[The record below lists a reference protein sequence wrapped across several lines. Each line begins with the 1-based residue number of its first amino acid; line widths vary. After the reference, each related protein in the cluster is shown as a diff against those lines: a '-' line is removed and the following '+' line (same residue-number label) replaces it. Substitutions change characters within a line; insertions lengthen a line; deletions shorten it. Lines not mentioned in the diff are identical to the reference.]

1 MGIANRVALVTGAA
15 KGIGFAIAQRLS
27 GAGARLV
34 LADRDADGAK
44 AAAEKLNAA
53 GGNAGGNA
61 GGLTADVSR
70 LDEVKAMLADSLAAF
85 GQLDILVNNAGI
97 LRTSRLEEVT
107 PEEWDLV
114 MGVNVRSVFLV
125 SQQALPHLKN
135 SDSPRIINM
144 SSNSGRMGGFESSVS
159 YAASKGGVIALTYAL
174 ASQLAKFRITVNA
187 VCPGTIETDILKG
200 YSPEA
205 KARLK
210 ERIPLGRLG
219 APGDVAAA
227 VAYLADEEAGFVTG
241 LMLDVNGGM
250 YFG

>member
-15 KGIGFAIAQRLS
+15 KGIGFAIASRLS
-27 GAGARLV
+27 ANGARLV
-34 LADRDADGAK
+34 LADMDAGGAK

-53 GGNAGGNA
+53 GGNAVGMA
-61 GGLTADVSR
+61 ADVSR
-70 LDEVKAMLADSLAAF
+70 LDEVKAMLAGTLDAF

-97 LRTSRLEEVT
+97 LRAARLEEVT

-200 YSPEA
+200 YSAEA

-219 APGDVAAA
+219 EPEDVAAA

-241 LMLDVNGGM
+241 LMLDVNGGV